1 MIDNTLSTSEKIHYT
16 NLWCRQQGIKSA
28 DLGSVA
34 VKEGKVKHN
43 SGHDQIDDVILLTH
57 VKTQL
62 WDFMDN
68 KQRGLISG
76 LWGMVYK
83 QKYPLKA
90 KHIEKIQ
97 GIAQSIV
104 KANKKKTILRQK
116 IKALR
121 SKTA

>member
-1 MIDNTLSTSEKIHYT
+1 
-16 NLWCRQQGIKSA
+16 
-28 DLGSVA
+28 
-34 VKEGKVKHN
+34 
-43 SGHDQIDDVILLTH
+43 
-57 VKTQL
+57 
-62 WDFMDN
+62 
-68 KQRGLISG
+68 
-76 LWGMVYK
+76 MVYK